1 MATWKLSTY
10 WKKSSI
16 ERQIWVKD
24 DKVII
29 REEGYRW
36 GTFYVQSDE
45 RPLTDEELINK
56 HGYEL
61 GCLDNDECWELDNL
75 DDGCWADNEAGRNC
89 TEEDLEAFEEAW
101 EENSYEGVE
110 ELGWSNDDTEFEF
123 QGPLVLTNEDTG
135 EEFNGETIKESMP
148 EKVVVEH
155 KPLSTTAAWPFG
167 DSTDKH
173 IELDPTKWP
182 SPNGNFVET
191 AKWPF
196 DKSSKISSMKC
207 TECDWTGDWTETN
220 NKEIDGIEF
229 DTCPV
234 CNGIVED
241 KEEE

>member
-10 WKKSSI
+10 YKKSAI

-45 RPLTDEELINK
+45 RPLTDAELINE

-61 GCLDNDECWELDNL
+61 GCLDNDECWELDSL
-75 DDGCWADNEAGRNC
+75 DDGCWADSTAGRNC

-101 EENSYEGVE
+101 EENYNEGVE

-135 EEFNGETIKESMP
+135 EEFNGDEITKPEVTESVTLKTLNP
-148 EKVVVEH
+148 
-155 KPLSTTAAWPFG
+155 TAAWPFG
-167 DSTDKH
+167 DEPIDYV
-173 IELDPTKWP
+173 EVDPTTWP
-182 SPNGNFVET
+182 SPNSNFVET

-196 DKSSKISSMKC
+196 
-207 TECDWTGDWTETN
+207 ETKTK
-220 NKEIDGIEF
+220 KE
-229 DTCPV
+229 
-234 CNGIVED
+234 
-241 KEEE
+241 K

>member
-10 WKKSSI
+10 YKKSAI

-45 RPLTDEELINK
+45 RPLTDEELINE

-61 GCLDNDECWELDNL
+61 GCLDNDECWELDSL
-75 DDGCWADNEAGRNC
+75 DDGCWADTEAGRNC
-89 TEEDLEAFEEAW
+89 TEEDLEAFNEAW
-101 EENSYEGVE
+101 EENSFEGVE

-123 QGPLVLTNEDTG
+123 QGPLELTNEDTG
-135 EEFNGETIKESMP
+135 EVFNGEKIKESIP
-148 EKVVVEH
+148 EKKVVER
-155 KPLSTTAAWPFG
+155 KPLNSAAAWPF
-167 DSTDKH
+167 DTSSTI
-173 IELDPTKWP
+173 IELDPAKWP

-196 DKSSKISSMKC
+196 DK
-207 TECDWTGDWTETN
+207 
-220 NKEIDGIEF
+220 
-229 DTCPV
+229 
-234 CNGIVED
+234 
-241 KEEE
+241 EEE

>member
-45 RPLTDEELINK
+45 RPLTDAELVNE

-61 GCLDNDECWELDNL
+61 GCLDNDECWELDSL
-75 DDGCWADNEAGRNC
+75 DDGCWADTEAGRNC

-101 EENSYEGVE
+101 EENYTEGVE

-148 EKVVVEH
+148 EKIVKS
-155 KPLSTTAAWPFG
+155 KPLNSTAAWPFG
-167 DSTDKH
+167 DEPIDYV
-173 IELDPTKWP
+173 EVDPTTWP
-182 SPNGNFVET
+182 SPNSNFVET

-196 DKSSKISSMKC
+196 DRP
-207 TECDWTGDWTETN
+207 
-220 NKEIDGIEF
+220 KEGK
-229 DTCPV
+229 
-234 CNGIVED
+234 
-241 KEEE
+241 KEE

>member
-10 WKKSSI
+10 YKKSAI

-45 RPLTDEELINK
+45 RPLTDAELINE

-61 GCLDNDECWELDNL
+61 GCLDNDECWELDSL
-75 DDGCWADNEAGRNC
+75 DDGCWADAEAGRNC

-101 EENSYEGVE
+101 EENYTEGVE

-148 EKVVVEH
+148 EKVVKS
-155 KPLSTTAAWPFG
+155 KPLNSTAAWPFG
-167 DSTDKH
+167 DESTTPV
-173 IELDPTKWP
+173 ELDPTVWP

-196 DKSSKISSMKC
+196 
-207 TECDWTGDWTETN
+207 ETN
-220 NKEIDGIEF
+220 
-229 DTCPV
+229 T
-234 CNGIVED
+234 